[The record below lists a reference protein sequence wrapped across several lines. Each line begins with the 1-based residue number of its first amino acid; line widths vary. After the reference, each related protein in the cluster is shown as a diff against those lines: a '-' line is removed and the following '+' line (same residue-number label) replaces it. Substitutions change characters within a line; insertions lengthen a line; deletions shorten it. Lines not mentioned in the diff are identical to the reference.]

1 MKKISRQDAIYRLAL
16 AGIAAALATVF
27 VTLGVYIRFT
37 TVAFY
42 IAAGLALMLPLSQKY
57 YSSTIA
63 AYVVAAIA
71 SFFIAGNIST
81 AAGFIF
87 YFGPMS
93 ILTGVFVNLH
103 VKQYIAVPIKAVV
116 INGVLAL
123 LFFVFNTI
131 VVDQAVMDVL
141 PYWAIAIIGTILLLA
156 IDFAL
161 QFLYVRLAPIV
172 GKVIRKKESP
182 SEETTLN
189 DDESPFEEDLY
200 TDIYQKDDEFAD
212 DKLKL
217 DGERNLEDSTSQ
229 NDGGAAVANAELQN
243 TDESGADDDL
253 QGESSTP
260 DSNAPD
266 MGNES
271 GADDVENG
279 ESAAKGDTSCQNDV
293 GGNTNCGDK
302 EDNQ

>member
-217 DGERNLEDSTSQ
+217 DGEKDLEDSTSQ
-229 NDGGAAVANAELQN
+229 NDDDVAVANAELQN

-271 GADDVENG
+271 VADDVENG

-293 GGNTNCGDK
+293 GNNANGGNEGG
-302 EDNQ
+302 EQ